1 MRSKWNVPVR
11 RPRSMMPLFWKCPRT
26 MKSIHPWT
34 QGILNALVIEDI
46 EPELDQEFIEAMVA
60 HAGRCCLFWTLLVA

>member
-1 MRSKWNVPVR
+1 
-11 RPRSMMPLFWKCPRT
+11 